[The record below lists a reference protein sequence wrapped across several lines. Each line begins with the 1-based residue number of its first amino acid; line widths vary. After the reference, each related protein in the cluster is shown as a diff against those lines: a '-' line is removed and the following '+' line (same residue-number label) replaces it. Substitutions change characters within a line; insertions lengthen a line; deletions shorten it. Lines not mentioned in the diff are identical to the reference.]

1 MANVTLSI
9 DEENLRQARILALQE
24 GTSLNA
30 VIREFVKEYITDHKH
45 YQQTTR
51 RILQQAEQSR
61 YNSGGRKWTREELHE
76 R

>member
-30 VIREFVKEYITDHKH
+30 VIREFVKKYISDHNH
-45 YQQTTR
+45 YQQITG

-61 YNSGGRKWTREELHE
+61 YDSGGRKWSREELHE

>member
-1 MANVTLSI
+1 MTNVTLSI

-30 VIREFVKEYITDHKH
+30 VIREFVENYIAGHKH
-45 YQQTTR
+45 YQQLTG
-51 RILQQAEQSR
+51 RILQQAEHSQ
-61 YNSGGRKWTREELHE
+61 YDSGGCKWSREELHE

>member
-1 MANVTLSI
+1 MTNVTLSI
-9 DEENLRQARILALQE
+9 DEENLRQARVLALQE

-30 VIREFVKEYITDHKH
+30 VIREFIGEYISDHKH
-45 YQQTTR
+45 YQQLTG
-51 RILQQAEQSR
+51 RILQQAEKSR

>member
-24 GTSLNA
+24 GSSLNA
-30 VIREFVKEYITDHKH
+30 VIREFVKKYISDHNH
-45 YQQTTR
+45 YQQITG

-61 YNSGGRKWTREELHE
+61 YNSGGRKWSREELHE